1 MLKRSSQLSLPRPT
15 GGWQLFSPDE
25 MDQTEKEVSEA
36 RPLLHSPQRGW
47 EWSRTAPDWSQ
58 EVRGAVRREEDPC
71 EWNCSPP
78 GLRRVSTAPEAEPW
92 RGERVGALGGR
103 MGLLVS
109 SFPSSFFSINNFIF
123 RADAFFPL
131 PSAVLKF
138 KYS

>member
-1 MLKRSSQLSLPRPT
+1 MVT
-15 GGWQLFSPDE
+15 GGE
-25 MDQTEKEVSEA
+25 GGCEKGGGS
-36 RPLLHSPQRGW
+36 
-47 EWSRTAPDWSQ
+47 
-58 EVRGAVRREEDPC
+58 C

-78 GLRRVSTAPEAEPW
+78 GLGRVSTAPEAEPW

-103 MGLLVS
+103 MGLLAS